1 MYYGPQQSQKLT
13 GVYPVKA
20 MEVEGVSKD
29 FYVTELFMFGEK
41 KRVLSNITF
50 DINKG
55 QNVAIIGPNGC
66 GKTTL
71 LKTISTIYL
80 PDDGTIRVFGNDIF
94 RHPEAARRAFSFVS
108 PALNFQN
115 KLTLRQTMKFF
126 GRVLGKRPDH
136 IIPFLKRMGILHMMD
151 TRLEGFSEG
160 QKAMV
165 RLAIGFIKDPQIL
178 LLDEVVANLD
188 VERKQR
194 IINFILEQDELQDL
208 TILMVD
214 HDPSVVDRL
223 CDKIIILDKGGVLY
237 KIVSVKELLSMVPY
251 KFIVNVSLKKDL
263 SVRQL
268 TGIGSDFRRYG
279 NNVRYFAHDETEVD
293 SIIRELLKRSRF
305 VLEFSTSG
313 VSLKDVYFWMM
324 EGKLGK
330 F

>member
-1 MYYGPQQSQKLT
+1 MGGL
-13 GVYPVKA
+13 KA
-20 MEVEGVSKD
+20 MEVDGVSKD

-41 KRVLSNITF
+41 LRVLSNITF

-80 PDDGTIRVFGNDIF
+80 PDEGTIRVFGNDIF
-94 RHPEAARRAFSFVS
+94 HRPEAARRAFSFVS

-115 KLTLRQTMKFF
+115 KLTLRQTMRFF
-126 GRVLGKRPDH
+126 GRVVGKRPDY

-160 QKAMV
+160 QRAMV

-251 KFIVNVSLKKDL
+251 KFNINVSLKKDM
-263 SVRQL
+263 SDKQL
-268 TGIGSDFRRYG
+268 AGIGNDFRRYG
-279 NNVRYFAHDETEVD
+279 NNVRYFAHDESEVD
-293 SIIRELLKRSRF
+293 AIIRELLKRSRF

-324 EGKLGK
+324 EGRLGK

>member
-1 MYYGPQQSQKLT
+1 MEVDS
-13 GVYPVKA
+13 VKA
-20 MEVEGVSKD
+20 LEVDNVSKE
-29 FYVTELFMFGEK
+29 FPNTETLFWGESH
-41 KRVLSNITF
+41 RVLNNISFT
-50 DINKG
+50 INKG

-80 PDDGTIRVFGNDIF
+80 PDEGTIRVFGNDIF

-115 KLTLRQTMKFF
+115 KLTLRQTMRFF
-126 GRVLGKRPDH
+126 GQVVGKRPDY
-136 IIPFLKRMGILHMMD
+136 IIPFLKRMGILQKMD
-151 TRLEGFSEG
+151 DRLEGFSEG
-160 QKAMV
+160 QRAMV

-194 IINFILEQDELQDL
+194 IINFLLEQDELQDL

-214 HDPSVVDRL
+214 HEPSVVDRL

-251 KFIVNVSLKKDL
+251 KFNVNVSLKKDM
-263 SVRQL
+263 SDRQL
-268 TGIGSDFRRYG
+268 AGIGSDFRRYG